1 MLLLF
6 TLLAAVLPPHTRAAD
21 DPCHDSGR
29 ARQCVPDFVNAA
41 FGRSVEGGCEPP
53 SCPLTDLHN
62 PGNATCWNIS
72 GATQVGRALN
82 LTLRLGKKYE
92 LTYVSVQFCG
102 LASKPDSL
110 AVYKSINYGDTWI
123 PMQFYSD
130 SCRRVFGKHPGVPVT
145 RSNEQEA
152 VCGPDPHPLSTRVAF
167 SLLEGRPSAYDFDN
181 SPVLQD
187 WVTATDIR
195 VVLLTNTSR
204 ADTVHS
210 YSIADLSV
218 GGRCKCNGH
227 ASRCVP
233 DSDGTLSCECQHNTA
248 GRDCERCRPFHFD
261 RPWGRATARDA
272 HPCVGESY
280 LFITFIFYSI
290 SFQGILLE
298 ILLKYHDWNLYEIFL

>member
-1 MLLLF
+1 MLLLL
-6 TLLAAVLPPHTRAAD
+6 TLLAAVLPPQTIAD
-21 DPCHDSGR
+21 DPCHDESSGR
-29 ARQCVPDFVNAA
+29 PRQCVPDFVNAA
-41 FGRSVEGGCEPP
+41 FGRGVEGGGTCDP
-53 SCPLTDLHN
+53 SSCRLTDLHN
-62 PGNATCWNIS
+62 PSNATCWIS
-72 GATQVGRALN
+72 DPTQGRALN

-110 AVYKSINYGDTWI
+110 AVYKSMNYGDTWI
-123 PMQFYSD
+123 PMQFYSNF
-130 SCRRVFGKHPGVPVT
+130 CRRVFGKHSSVQVT

-152 VCGPDPHPLSTRVAF
+152 VCSLDPHPLSTRVAF

-195 VVLLTNTSR
+195 IVLVKSIVTNSSS
-204 ADTVHS
+204 DSGHS
-210 YSIADLSV
+210 YSVADLSV

-233 DSDGTLSCECQHNTA
+233 DQDGTLACECQHNTA
-248 GRDCERCRPFHFD
+248 GKDCERCRPFHFD

-272 HPCVGESY
+272 HQCVGESSFR
-280 LFITFIFYSI
+280 FILICFHFISGLPYFY
-290 SFQGILLE
+290 F
-298 ILLKYHDWNLYEIFL
+298 F

>member
-1 MLLLF
+1 MLLWL
-6 TLLAAVLPPHTRAAD
+6 TLMALLPRPLPGQAIAE
-21 DPCHDSGR
+21 DPCRDNSSGR

-41 FGRSVEGGCEPP
+41 FGRGVEAGEGGACEAP

-62 PGNATCWNIS
+62 PINATCWTS
-72 GATQVGRALN
+72 EPSYARSLN
-82 LTLRLGKKYE
+82 FTLRLGKKYE

-102 LASKPDSL
+102 LTSKPDSM
-110 AVYKSINYGDTWI
+110 AVFKSMNYGDTWI
-123 PMQFYSD
+123 PMQFYSHF
-130 SCRRVFGKHPGVPVT
+130 CRRVFGKHPSVLVT

-152 VCGPDPHPLSTRVAF
+152 VCSEDPNPLSTRVAF

-195 VVLLTNTSR
+195 IVLVRSPPTKLPVNATDSGF
-204 ADTVHS
+204 S
-210 YSIADLSV
+210 YSVADLSV

-233 DSDGTLSCECQHNTA
+233 DQEGTLACECQHNTA

-272 HPCVGESY
+272 HPCVGESKF
-280 LFITFIFYSI
+280 LFLKHFI
-290 SFQGILLE
+290 SFSIDDVADLC
-298 ILLKYHDWNLYEIFL
+298 